1 MMSDLLAFATDSAQ
15 RAGAITLQH
24 YQTRV
29 ATELK
34 ADHSP
39 VTIADREAEQFLRG
53 MIAERFPQDGIL
65 GEEYGAVRA
74 GARRRWI
81 LDPIDGTRSFVR
93 GVPLFGCMVALEAD
107 GEAILGVL
115 HFPALN
121 ETVCAERG
129 QGCWW
134 NGKPAAVSD
143 TAELKDALLL
153 TTDVASMDAQPG
165 ASGWHALRA
174 QAGMTRTWGDCYGY
188 ALVATGRAEI
198 MIDPVASVWD
208 TAALQPIID
217 EAGGVFTDRQ
227 GRRTHAGGS
236 AIATNA
242 ALAAQA
248 RKYLVTNAE
257 DR

>member
-1 MMSDLLAFATDSAQ
+1 MMGDLLAFAVDCAQ
-15 RAGAITLQH
+15 RAGALTMTH
-24 YQTRV
+24 YQTRF

-39 VTIADREAEQFLRG
+39 VTAADRAAELLLRELIG
-53 MIAERFPQDGIL
+53 GRFPDDGIM
-65 GEEYGAVRA
+65 GEEFGALRE

-93 GVPLFGCMVALEAD
+93 GVPLFGCMVALEED

-134 NGKPAAVSD
+134 NGKRAGVSG

-153 TTDVASMDAQPG
+153 TTDVASMEAQPG
-165 ASGWHALRA
+165 ASGWYALRA
-174 QAGMTRTWGDCYGY
+174 QAGTTRTWGDCYGY

-208 TAALQPIID
+208 TAALQPIIE
-217 EAGGVFTDRQ
+217 EAGGVFTDRK

-248 RKYLVTNAE
+248 RKFLVTNDE
-257 DR
+257 NR